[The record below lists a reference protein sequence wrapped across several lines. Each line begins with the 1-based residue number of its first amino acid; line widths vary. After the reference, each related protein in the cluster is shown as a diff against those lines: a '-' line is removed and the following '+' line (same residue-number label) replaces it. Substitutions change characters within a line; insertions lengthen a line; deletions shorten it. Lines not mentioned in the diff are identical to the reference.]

1 MRSPAQMLIL
11 IRLPPK
17 GYFLFIL
24 GILAVSCKEMEFEYG
39 IKITRKKNVK
49 SKNLN
54 NKKSG
59 FHIHNNFMICITGS
73 GLLIFQ
79 NNLQKCP

>member
-24 GILAVSCKEMEFEYG
+24 GIPAVSCKETEFEYG

-49 SKNLN
+49 SKNLKLTKN
-54 NKKSG
+54 QV
-59 FHIHNNFMICITGS
+59 FTYITI
-73 GLLIFQ
+73 L
-79 NNLQKCP
+79 